1 MRRARRRTGGTP
13 RDTGGLPQ
21 EAGGLPQEAGGLPQE
36 AGGLPQE
43 AGGPPQEAGGP
54 PPGAGW
60 PPPGAEDSIAERAAE
75 LATEVTEAEQPEER
89 RRLTTAFAAAA
100 RSSARASA
108 RATGRGVRAARRR
121 AGTGTGWLTAQVV
134 AMAPRVRVRNAAA
147 LRAQFPGKSTEEI
160 ADALMIGASRAS
172 GTVGGAVGAWAALPV
187 LPAFPV
193 ELVTETLALIG
204 IELKLIAEL
213 HEVYGMAPPGNT
225 VDRAT
230 AYIGAWAHRRG
241 VLAAP
246 GGLILVAGSPLGRR
260 LRLRLAAR
268 AGRSAFSLG
277 PLFTGAAAGALLNS
291 RETRRLGL
299 DVRADLRR
307 RAGRRGAE
315 LARRGVAPELE
326 T

>member
-1 MRRARRRTGGTP
+1 MGPAHDTVGPAQETGGAAP
-13 RDTGGLPQ
+13 GIEGAPQ
-21 EAGGLPQEAGGLPQE
+21 EAGSP
-36 AGGLPQE
+36 
-43 AGGPPQEAGGP
+43 
-54 PPGAGW
+54 
-60 PPPGAEDSIAERAAE
+60 IAEQAAE
-75 LATEVTEAEQPEER
+75 LAAEVTEAEQPEER
-89 RRLTTAFAAAA
+89 RRLTAAFAAAA
-100 RSSARASA
+100 RSGA
-108 RATGRGVRAARRR
+108 RATGRGARAARRR
-121 AGTGTGWLTAQVV
+121 AGTGTGWFTAQVV
-134 AMAPRVRVRNAAA
+134 AMAPRLRVRDEAA

-160 ADALMIGASRAS
+160 ADALIVGASRGS
-172 GTVGGAVGAWAALPV
+172 GAVGGAVGAWAALPV

-193 ELVTETLALIG
+193 ELVTETLALVG

-213 HEVYGMAPPGNT
+213 HEVYGMAPPGTT

-241 VLAAP
+241 VLVAP

-277 PLFTGAAAGALLNS
+277 PLFTGAAAGAMLNS

-307 RAGRRGAE
+307 RAGSSGPE
-315 LARRGVAPELE
+315 LARRGPSPELE
-326 T
+326 A

>member
-1 MRRARRRTGGTP
+1 MRRARRRREGPPQDTRRP
-13 RDTGGLPQ
+13 PQDTGGPPQDAGGPPPQ
-21 EAGGLPQEAGGLPQE
+21 EARVP
-36 AGGLPQE
+36 
-43 AGGPPQEAGGP
+43 PPQEAG
-54 PPGAGW
+54 
-60 PPPGAEDSIAERAAE
+60 DSIAERAAE

-89 RRLTTAFAAAA
+89 RRLTAAFAGAA
-100 RSSARASA
+100 RSSARATGRAARSSA

-121 AGTGTGWLTAQVV
+121 TGPSTGWLTAQVV
-134 AMAPRVRVRNAAA
+134 AIAPRLRVRNGAA
-147 LRAQFPGKSTEEI
+147 LRAQFPGKSTEDI
-160 ADALMIGASRAS
+160 ADALIVGASRAS
-172 GTVGGAVGAWAALPV
+172 GAVGGAVGAWAALPM

-225 VDRAT
+225 ADRAS

-268 AGRSAFSLG
+268 TGRSAFSLG
-277 PLFTGAAAGALLNS
+277 PLFTGAMAGALLNS
-291 RETRRLGL
+291 RETRRVGL

-307 RAGRRGAE
+307 RAGSSGPE
-315 LARRGVAPELE
+315 LARRGPSPELE
-326 T
+326 A

>member
-1 MRRARRRTGGTP
+1 MGPAQ
-13 RDTGGLPQ
+13 DTGG
-21 EAGGLPQEAGGLPQE
+21 AADDTGGSPLDTDG
-36 AGGLPQE
+36 
-43 AGGPPQEAGGP
+43 
-54 PPGAGW
+54 
-60 PPPGAEDSIAERAAE
+60 SIAERAAE
-75 LATEVTEAEQPEER
+75 VTEAEQPAER
-89 RRLTTAFAAAA
+89 RRLTAAFAAAA
-100 RSSARASA
+100 RSGARATGRGA
-108 RATGRGVRAARRR
+108 RATGRGVRAARQR
-121 AGTGTGWLTAQVV
+121 AGTGMGWFTAQVV
-134 AMAPRVRVRNAAA
+134 AMAPRLRVRSGAA
-147 LRAQFPGKSTEEI
+147 LRAQFPGKSTEDI
-160 ADALMIGASRAS
+160 ADALIVGASRAA
-172 GTVGGAVGAWAALPV
+172 GAVGAGVGAWAALPV

-193 ELVTETLALIG
+193 ELLTETLALVG

-213 HEVYGMAPPGNT
+213 HEVYGMAPPGNA

-268 AGRSAFSLG
+268 AGRSAFSLA
-277 PLFTGAAAGALLNS
+277 PLFTGAAAGAMLNS

-307 RAGRRGAE
+307 RAEPGGPE
-315 LARRGVAPELE
+315 LARRGARPELE

>member
-1 MRRARRRTGGTP
+1 VGLAQDTLGPAQDTVGLAQ
-13 RDTGGLPQ
+13 DTGRAAAGIGGAPQ
-21 EAGGLPQEAGGLPQE
+21 EAES
-36 AGGLPQE
+36 
-43 AGGPPQEAGGP
+43 
-54 PPGAGW
+54 
-60 PPPGAEDSIAERAAE
+60 SIAEQAAE

-89 RRLTTAFAAAA
+89 RRLTAAFATAA
-100 RSSARASA
+100 RSGARASA

-121 AGTGTGWLTAQVV
+121 AGTGTGWFTAQVV
-134 AMAPRVRVRNAAA
+134 AVAPRLRVRNGAA
-147 LRAQFPGKSTEEI
+147 LRAQFPGKNTEDV
-160 ADALMIGASRAS
+160 ADALIVGASRAS
-172 GTVGGAVGAWAALPV
+172 GAVGAAVGAWAALPA

-193 ELVTETLALIG
+193 ELATETLALIG

-213 HEVYGMAPPGNT
+213 HEVYGTAPPGNAA
-225 VDRAT
+225 DRAT

-268 AGRSAFSLG
+268 TGRTAFSLA

-307 RAGRRGAE
+307 RASAPE
-315 LARRGVAPELE
+315 LARRGPNPELE
-326 T
+326 S